1 MQINLTVEGPSDS
14 PDRGPVSV
22 GWFLTQD
29 KAAVLFAPPE
39 RLGTRQTN
47 RAHAKSAARCPAVI
61 QMESRYFVVPCPY
74 DIHLGFTRDPKGKA
88 QLVNRAGTA
97 SPIRASKL
105 AEVVT
110 LVSESEWRFPD
121 RPTVQM
127 VLPYC
132 FIADEPVWLT
142 QIGCFAHYRPNPL
155 PGTLFGGR
163 MPIHVWPRPLM
174 WAFEWHDPARD
185 ILLRRGEPLFY
196 VQFEATGP
204 DRPIQLVEAER
215 TPALAAY
222 LESLSGVVNYVS
234 QTFSLFQAAENL
246 RPPKLLTPKRRGE
259 TGGPDG
265 VGR

>member
-1 MQINLTVEGPSDS
+1 MQITLSAEGPSDA
-14 PDRGPVSV
+14 PDRGPVTV

-39 RLGTRQTN
+39 RLGSRQTN
-47 RAHAKSAARCPAVI
+47 RAHAKSAARCPAVV
-61 QMESRYFVVPCPY
+61 QMESRYFVVSCPY
-74 DIHLGFTRDPKGKA
+74 DIHLGFTRDDKGRA
-88 QLVNRAGTA
+88 QLVNRAGVA

-105 AEVVT
+105 AELVT
-110 LVSESEWRFPD
+110 LVSEAEWRFPD

-142 QIGCFAHYRPNPL
+142 QLGCFAHYRPSPL

-174 WAFEWHDPARD
+174 WAFEWHDPSRD
-185 ILLRRGEPLFY
+185 IVLQRGEPLFY

-215 TPALAAY
+215 TPDLAAY

-259 TGGPDG
+259 TGGPDAA
-265 VGR
+265 GR